1 MHMISW
7 EDFEKV
13 ELRIGTIIE
22 VEDFPEARKPA
33 YRLKVDFGPE
43 IGVRKSS
50 AQITE
55 LYDKDTLK
63 GKQVLAVTNFPP
75 KQIGPFLSECLVT
88 GVQNEAGGVVLLT
101 PDRSV
106 TNGKRLF

>member
-1 MHMISW
+1 MITW

-22 VEDFPEARKPA
+22 VKDFPEARKPA
-33 YRLKVDFGPE
+33 FKLRIDFGAE
-43 IGVRKSS
+43 IGIRKSS
-50 AQITE
+50 AQLTE
-55 LYDKDTLK
+55 LYDKEALL

-88 GVQNEAGGVVLLT
+88 GVQTAKGAVTLVRPDSPVDNGV
-101 PDRSV
+101 
-106 TNGKRLF
+106 RLF